1 MEYKIEG
8 TVMQTLEVNL
18 RQGESIYTESGGMAW
33 MRGNITMETN
43 TRGGVMAGLGRALAG
58 ESLFMTTYTCQ
69 SPDGLIV
76 FTPEVPGKVLDV
88 QLSSGQS
95 LICQKDT
102 FMCAQESV
110 KLEMH
115 FRKKLGAGL
124 FGGEGFILQK
134 LTGPGIAFIE
144 IPGEVREYDLPAN
157 AVMRVDP
164 GHIAMF
170 EPTVSYDIERVKGLK
185 NIFFSGEG
193 LFLATLKGSGKVWMQ
208 SLPLSNLAAK
218 LSRYMP
224 VKHGS

>member
-1 MEYKIEG
+1 MKYHIHG
-8 TVMQTLEVNL
+8 TVMQTLDVHL
-18 RQGESIYTESGGMAW
+18 KQGESIFTESGGMAW
-33 MRGNITMETN
+33 MRGNITMETS
-43 TRGGVMAGLGRALAG
+43 TRGGIMSGLGRALAG

-88 QLSSGQS
+88 QLASGQS
-95 LICQKDT
+95 LICQKDA
-102 FMCAQESV
+102 FMCAENSV
-110 KLEMH
+110 TLEMH

-134 LTGPGIAFIE
+134 LSGPGMAFIE
-144 IPGEVREYDLPAN
+144 IPGEVREYNLPAG
-157 AVMRVDP
+157 AVMKVDP

-170 EPTVSYDIERVKGLK
+170 EPTVSYDISRVKGLK

-193 LFLATLKGSGKVWMQ
+193 LFLASLEGPGKVWMQ

-218 LSRYMP
+218 LSRYLP
-224 VKHGS
+224 TKGS

>member
-88 QLSSGQS
+88 QPSSGQS

-193 LFLATLKGSGKVWMQ
+193 LFLATLKGPGKVWMQ

>member
-1 MEYKIEG
+1 MDYKIEG
-8 TVMQTLEVNL
+8 TVMQTLDVQL
-18 RQGESIYTESGGMAW
+18 KQGESIYTESGGMAW
-33 MRGNITMETN
+33 MRGNIAMETN
-43 TRGGVMAGLGRALAG
+43 TRGGLMSGLGRALAG

-88 QLSSGQS
+88 QLASGQS
-95 LICQKDT
+95 LICQKDS

-115 FRKKLGAGL
+115 FRKKLGAGF

-144 IPGEVREYDLPAN
+144 IPGEARVYDLPSG
-157 AVMRVDP
+157 AVMKVDP

-193 LFLATLKGSGKVWMQ
+193 LFLATLRGPGKVWMQ

-218 LSRYMP
+218 LARYLP
-224 VKHGS
+224 TKGSS